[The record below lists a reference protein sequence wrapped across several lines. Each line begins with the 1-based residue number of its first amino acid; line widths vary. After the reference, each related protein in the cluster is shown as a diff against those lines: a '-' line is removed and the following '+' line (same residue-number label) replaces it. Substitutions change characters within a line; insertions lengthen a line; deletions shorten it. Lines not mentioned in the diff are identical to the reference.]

1 MLSQKLERFLRTS
14 IRSVWDVELL
24 LLLRKERA
32 RSWTTGELVR
42 QLRASSLVV
51 SDALVALQRIDL
63 VGREAA
69 DDRFTYRPAT
79 DELAQIVD
87 DLAATYASEPASI
100 MHVIWST
107 PRTNIQTFA
116 DAFRLRKDNDDGS

>member
-1 MLSQKLERFLRTS
+1 M
-14 IRSVWDVELL
+14 WDVELL
-24 LLLRKERA
+24 LLLRKEPA

-42 QLRASSLVV
+42 QLRASGLVV

-63 VGREAA
+63 VGNEST

-100 MHVIWST
+100 MRVIWST
-107 PRTNIQTFA
+107 PRTNIQIFA
-116 DAFRLRKDNDDGS
+116 DAFRLRKDNDNGS